1 MWIVA
6 IIGNLVPD
14 DVARESQN
22 LCLLLTAIENM
33 EKKFPSWDSFKA
45 KYPSE
50 QLQRDRFEDLARALF
65 CDRYGI
71 KYGIFQCYNHAG
83 NETNTVNDGE
93 DVIGFNAKFFNNGID
108 VSQITHSIEIAH
120 NRHPDQTKMLIYTNA
135 VFGNPPFGKEKTKL
149 QEDVEDFATTKGIT
163 IEWVNDK
170 MILDH
175 VVKIDWVYEFFFELD
190 SPIECLIKAE
200 ESIINT
206 ILVPIHTSIIANE
219 TEIKIDYSSEREQI
233 IAAVQQGKHVVIYG
247 EGGCGKTALL
257 KSIWESAGQSMPIC
271 IRKAQD
277 VKATR
282 IDNLFDGGID
292 TFVNAYKDEGVKV
305 MVIDSA
311 ERIQNIDD
319 TSTLE
324 SFITLLKDN
333 GWSIVFTVRN
343 GFLESLLDDLNFK
356 YDINPTLVRIE
367 PLSTSALKDIANG
380 NNFELP
386 SSDSFSDRLRT
397 LFYLNLYLKFY
408 EEIDRNGGYSKFSG
422 IIWREKIAGRVASN
436 GRQIKRSQLFEK
448 FIEQRIISD
457 SFYLN
462 EDLFDSEIAQLLVD
476 DEVLARNEK
485 GLFITHDIYEEWGLN
500 RAINKKW
507 HNRNSIVGFVASLD
521 DSFLVRKAFR
531 QWLKEQIDSQVEDIK
546 ELLNKSFDLD
556 IEPLW
561 RDEIL
566 IGIMES
572 SYACTFFANEKD
584 VLLTD
589 NAKLLNRI
597 VFLLQLACK
606 RLDRVITYKGHEYP
620 IYVPFG
626 SGWEAVIHILF
637 ELRGVEVS
645 IPYKNKVLKEWV
657 ANNQQGAATREAGL
671 MALDIWALTEEDDTY
686 FYDKELIK
694 DLCSIVIN
702 SASEIKT
709 ELCELFKK
717 VVVNRW
723 NSHRDPYYELCHYI
737 LSKPTEAYH
746 LIATISDGVFPL
758 MDLFWKG
765 INESTDNDYPFG
777 WSRKPSS
784 MNRNFGLNGEELEGY
799 SYSSPCAYQT
809 PLFILLATD
818 YIKAVKY
825 IVGFTNDIID
835 SMIESEERGDDLEEV
850 KISLMD
856 GSEVTQYGSYSLWG
870 LYRGAIHIT
879 YPDIMQSMHMA
890 LEKVLLE
897 FAENDKYDSLIKN
910 TFDYL
915 LSKSKSVS
923 LTAVVASVVMAHPTK
938 YSEYAVNLFKTIE
951 LFHWDS
957 IRLMDESQLS
967 TFYGLWNMHDRLVAK
982 ERFDTLQQSFRKR
995 NLESLCVEY
1004 QYTRCADMDTEKHE
1018 SLVKDIYVVLDKH
1031 YTEAKAIND
1040 ETRLILLYRMDR
1052 RTHNPKISTIT
1063 DGRVQIEMNP
1073 QLPDELKEISDD
1085 SQASFM
1091 EQMRFTNLLIW
1102 CEKKFKGEDTSTYS
1116 QYEDNPLDAI
1126 DKAREV
1132 LELRASGGYLM
1143 PMDEYIPANVAG
1155 VMLLFYEDR
1164 LDESNLQFCKDVVD
1178 DCISSSEHWMR
1189 ILDGLE
1195 ICVHAIPVLIKLF
1208 PEERLK
1214 YVNSL
1219 AKILCNHYRIGNNRA
1234 CDYAIKCMA
1243 TCDDDILRSQVIA
1256 HYLVFAVEKSQ
1267 SATTLTSLTEDF
1279 NDKVKNLG
1287 LESAEVLL
1295 ELLPKGTDNT
1305 LYRQLVN
1312 QLLPLFAET
1321 LKQEDNRSYS
1331 YSAGYDRHI
1340 YLYKAIADYTL
1351 SLKIESIETFL
1362 APFIEYLNCD
1372 GNSKEFICQFVYAE
1386 DELRK
1391 TQAFR
1396 KVWQILY
1403 RPITENCVGYNNMVL
1418 QAFLLADDIF
1428 APKAQEWHSL
1438 DDSDLWLY
1446 DSIVRDCGN
1455 CPATLYSIAR
1465 NMNYITSRYV
1475 DKGIEWLY
1483 EITSNHPTINLRDRE
1498 ANTIFYM
1505 ERFIGK
1511 VVRKNRNE
1519 IRKNKRTKNM
1529 LVTILTFLVERNSVQ
1544 AFMLRDMIA

>member
-1 MWIVA
+1 
-6 IIGNLVPD
+6 
-14 DVARESQN
+14 
-22 LCLLLTAIENM
+22 M

-71 KYGIFQCYNHAG
+71 KYGIYQCYNHAG
-83 NETNTVNDGE
+83 NETNTINDGV
-93 DVIGFNAKFFNNGID
+93 DVVGFNAKFFNGNID
-108 VSQITHSIEIAH
+108 VTQITHSIEIAH
-120 NRHPDQTKMLIYTNA
+120 NRYPDQTKMLIYTNA
-135 VFGNPPFGKEKTKL
+135 HFGESSVKKEKTKR
-149 QEDVEDFATTKGIT
+149 QEDVENFANDKGIT
-163 IEWVNDK
+163 VEWVNDK

-175 VVKIDWVYEFFFELD
+175 VIKVDWIYEYFFATE
-190 SPIECLIKAE
+190 SPIERQIKAE
-200 ESIINT
+200 ELYTKSI
-206 ILVPIHTSIIANE
+206 LAPIRTAIISDG
-219 TEIKIDYSSEREQI
+219 TEIRIDYSSEKEQLTTAI
-233 IAAVQQGKHVVIYG
+233 QNGNHTVIYG
-247 EGGCGKTALL
+247 EGGCGKTALI
-257 KSIWESAGQSMPIC
+257 KSVWEVIGSSTPIS

-277 VKATR
+277 IKTTR
-282 IDNLFDGGID
+282 INDLFNGEID
-292 TFVNAYKDEGVKV
+292 SFINAYKDEVVKV
-305 MVIDSA
+305 MVVDSA
-311 ERIQNIDD
+311 ERIQDIEDP
-319 TSTLE
+319 TTLE
-324 SFITLLKDN
+324 SFITLLKEH
-333 GWSIVFTVRN
+333 GWSIVFTVRSV
-343 GFLESLLDDLNFK
+343 FLESLLEELNFN
-356 YDINPTLVRIE
+356 YDIKPTLVRIE
-367 PLSTSALKDIANG
+367 PLTPHKLRELAKSNS
-380 NNFELP
+380 FELP
-386 SSDSFSDRLRT
+386 SSDTFANRLCT
-397 LFYLNLYLKFY
+397 LFYLGLYLKCY
-408 EEIDRNGGYSKFSG
+408 NDIDRDGGYSRFSD
-422 IIWREKIAGRVASN
+422 IIWREKIAGKVTTN
-436 GRQIKRSQLFEK
+436 GRQIKRSQLFEN
-448 FIEQRIISD
+448 FIEQKVKRD
-457 SFYLN
+457 CFYLN
-462 EDLFDSEIAQLLVD
+462 EEPFDSEIVQFLVD
-476 DEVLARNEK
+476 DEVLARNDN

-500 RAINKKW
+500 KIISKKW
-507 HNRNSIVGFVASLD
+507 LHRDSIAGFFATLSDSL
-521 DSFLVRKAFR
+521 LVRKAFR
-531 QWLKEQIDSQVEDIK
+531 QWLKEHIDSSVEDIK
-546 ELLNKSFDLD
+546 ELLDKCFHPE

-561 RDEIL
+561 SDEIL

-572 SYACTFFANEKD
+572 SYACIFFANEKN

-606 RLDRVITYKGHEYP
+606 RLDKVVPYDGHEYP

-637 ELRGVEVS
+637 ELRGIKVS
-645 IPYKNKVLKEWV
+645 VPYKNKVLKEWV
-657 ANNQQGAATREAGL
+657 ENNKNGTATREAGL

-765 INESTDNDYPFG
+765 INEPTDDGYPFG

-799 SYSSPCAYQT
+799 SYGSPCAYQT

-850 KISLMD
+850 KISLID

-951 LFHWDS
+951 LYHWDS

-967 TFYGLWNMHDRLVAK
+967 TFYGLWSMHDRLVAK

-1052 RTHNPKISTIT
+1052 RTHDIKVSEATEGQIK
-1063 DGRVQIEMNP
+1063 IEMNP
-1073 QLPDELKEISDD
+1073 QLPENLKELSEN
-1085 SQASFM
+1085 SQATFI

-1102 CEKKFKGEDTSTYS
+1102 CEKKFKGEDTSIYN
-1116 QYEDNPLDAI
+1116 QYEENPIDAI
-1126 DKAREV
+1126 VKAKEV
-1132 LELRASGGYLM
+1132 LGLRASGKYLM
-1143 PMDEYIPANVAG
+1143 PMDEFIPANVAG
-1155 VMLLFYEDR
+1155 VMLLFYEEL
-1164 LDESNLQFCKDVVD
+1164 LDESNLQFCKDVID
-1178 DCISSSEHWMR
+1178 DCTTSSAHGIR

-1195 ICVHAIPVLIKLF
+1195 ICVHAIPVLIRLF
-1208 PEERLK
+1208 PSERLK

-1219 AKILCNHYRIGNNRA
+1219 AKILCNHYSVGNSRV

-1243 TCDDDILRSQVIA
+1243 TCNDDILRNQVIA
-1256 HYLVFAVEKSQ
+1256 HYIITTTKPGQ
-1267 SATTLTSLTEDF
+1267 SITHLIPLTEEF
-1279 NDKVKNLG
+1279 EHKISSLG
-1287 LESAEVLL
+1287 LENAEVLF
-1295 ELLPKGTDNT
+1295 ELIPKGLDDK
-1305 LYRQLVN
+1305 LYHQLAHK
-1312 QLLPLFAET
+1312 LLPLFAET
-1321 LKQEDNRSYS
+1321 LKRDECHSYS
-1331 YSAGYDRHI
+1331 RTYNRQI
-1340 YLYKAIADYTL
+1340 FLYKTIADYVLHLRTEDIEAFL
-1351 SLKIESIETFL
+1351 S
-1362 APFIEYLNCD
+1362 PFIEYLDCD
-1372 GNSKEFICQFVYAE
+1372 RNSEDFICQFVYAE
-1386 DELRK
+1386 NEFRK
-1391 TQAFR
+1391 TQVFW

-1403 RPITENCVGYNNMVL
+1403 NPIVENCIGYNNMVL
-1418 QAFLLADDIF
+1418 QSFLLADNLF
-1428 APKAQEWHSL
+1428 SPKTQEWHSFN
-1438 DDSDLWLY
+1438 DDNLWLY
-1446 DSIVRDCGN
+1446 DNIVRDCGN
-1455 CPATLYSIAR
+1455 CPATIYSIAR
-1465 NMNYITSRYV
+1465 NMNYIASKYI

-1483 EITSNHPTINLRDRE
+1483 EITSNHPMINLRDRE

-1511 VVRKNRNE
+1511 VVRKNRND
-1519 IRKNKRTKNM
+1519 IRKNKSTKNM